1 MGGEADVL
9 ESGPE
14 AADWFRRLSE
24 QAGDA
29 DVTIRLWPRAH
40 HSLLLGATGEPSEFR
55 TLRGI
60 KQLAPGYWDV
70 LLRWL
75 DVHLLR

>member
-14 AADWFRRLSE
+14 AADWFRRLFE
-24 QAGDA
+24 QVGNADA
-29 DVTIRLWPRAH
+29 TIRLWPRAH
-40 HSLLLGATGEPSEFR
+40 HSLLLGVTGEPGEFR
-55 TLRGI
+55 TLHGI